1 MLNIRMYPA
10 RNGDAFLL
18 CADRATLL
26 IDGGYSSTF
35 NNYIIDDLQQLASEG
50 QALDLVIN
58 THIDADHIGGIL
70 RFLSING
77 AAARPEI
84 IQIKRIWHNS
94 LRSLT
99 APQTEPVE
107 HNNEII
113 LNALTQRGY
122 LTPNE
127 EEQGAKAIS
136 ARQGNTLASL
146 IHDGQYDW
154 NEGDG
159 LRRISVESMPGINLP
174 GGRVTVLTPSNTA
187 LDKLLVFWQKS
198 LRRFGFKGEVG
209 ADSLAEDAFE
219 CGVSH
224 LQEAVGK
231 PPSLISAG
239 RPKQLG
245 EVYRPDTSVTNAS
258 SIATLVELDGCR
270 ILMLADAPAEDI
282 VHQLKIL
289 QAEGCSLLFDAIK
302 ISHHGSCNN
311 TNPELLGLVDAPMY
325 FISSDGSRH
334 QHPDV
339 EVLTAIVDRPATF
352 SRTLYF
358 NYRTPSSDY
367 LKHYTTITGAPFN
380 VEAGTSCWIEIG
392 KRQ

>member
-18 CADRATLL
+18 CADSATLL

-35 NNYIIDDLQQLASEG
+35 NHYIVDDLRQLASEG
-50 QALDLVIN
+50 KVLDLVIN

-77 AAARPEI
+77 AAVRPEI
-84 IQIKRIWHNS
+84 IPVKRIWHNS
-94 LRSLT
+94 LRCLT
-99 APQTEPVE
+99 APQMEPLE
-107 HNNEII
+107 LHDENL
-113 LNALTQRGY
+113 LNVLTQRGY
-122 LTPNE
+122 LTPDGE
-127 EEQGAKAIS
+127 GQGAKVIS

-146 IHDGQYDW
+146 IHGGQYEW

-187 LDKLLVFWQKS
+187 LDALMVFWQKS

-209 ADSLAEDAFE
+209 ADTLTEDAFE

-239 RPKQLG
+239 RHRLLD
-245 EVYRPDTSVTNAS
+245 EVYRPDPSVTNAS

-282 VHQLKIL
+282 IHQLKVL
-289 QAEGCSLLFDAIK
+289 QAAGCSLLFDAIK
-302 ISHHGSCNN
+302 ISHHGSCSN
-311 TNPELLGLVDAPMY
+311 TSPELLGLVDAPVY
-325 FISSDGSRH
+325 FISSDGSLH

-339 EVLTAIVDRPATF
+339 EVLTAIVDRPAAF

-367 LKHYTTITGAPFN
+367 LQNYTTITGAPFN

-392 KRQ
+392 KCQ

>member
-10 RNGDAFLL
+10 LNGDAFLL
-18 CADRATLL
+18 CADSTTLL

-35 NNYIIDDLQQLASEG
+35 DRYILNDLRALASEG
-50 QALDLVIN
+50 KALDLVIN

-70 RFLSING
+70 RFLAVNG
-77 AAARPEI
+77 AAAHSEI
-84 IQIKRIWHNS
+84 IPVKRIWHNS
-94 LRSLT
+94 LRCLT
-99 APQTEPVE
+99 APQTEPVTL
-107 HNNEII
+107 HNEKI
-113 LNALTQRGY
+113 LNVITQRGY
-122 LTPNE
+122 LTPAE
-127 EEQGAKAIS
+127 EGTGARAIS

-146 IHDGQYDW
+146 IHGGQYDW

-159 LRRISVESMPGINLP
+159 TRRISVERMPSIDLT
-174 GGRVTVLTPSNTA
+174 GGRVTVLTPSDRA
-187 LDKLLVFWQKS
+187 LDALRVYWQKS
-198 LRRFGFKGEVG
+198 LMRFGFKGEVG
-209 ADSLAEDAFE
+209 SDTLTEDAFE

-239 RPKQLG
+239 RPGRLD

-270 ILMLADAPAEDI
+270 ILMLADAPAEEI
-282 VHQLKIL
+282 IRQLKTM
-289 QAEGCSLLFDAIK
+289 QAAGCSLLFDAIK
-302 ISHHGSCNN
+302 ISHHGSSSN
-311 TNPELLGLVDAPMY
+311 TSPELMGLIDAPVY

-339 EVLTAIVDRPATF
+339 EVLTAIVDRTAAF

-367 LKHYTTITGAPFN
+367 LQHYTTIAGAPFN
-380 VEAGTSCWIEIG
+380 VEAGTSCWIKIG